1 MQIHFEFR
9 QCAGLRGDNQTTLS
23 FVIANHASSSL
34 TSDRLPFDVPHMCW
48 NEFMTADLA
57 AAKVPRKPT
66 YKSPLDQ
73 QEHCLE
79 LIENPI
85 IVPHSLGRQEV
96 SIALDGSNQRGRGG
110 HSSSFI
116 ALGCVHSQTLIR

>member
-57 AAKVPRKPT
+57 LRWPRCYGQSDTDLQIFPQAT
-66 YKSPLDQ
+66 STL
-73 QEHCLE
+73 
-79 LIENPI
+79 
-85 IVPHSLGRQEV
+85 LG
-96 SIALDGSNQRGRGG
+96 IN
-110 HSSSFI
+110 
-116 ALGCVHSQTLIR
+116 